1 MKVPSLTL
9 IEAAYL
15 VALDKYRHFGKA
27 AEACHVTQAAL
38 SSQLKKIE
46 ERYGVAIFDRSK
58 KPLEP
63 TQLGKILILQAKQI
77 YKEALR
83 FEELIELHH
92 KIKRQELN
100 LGIIPTLGPYLSFHI
115 VTRLKSKSPH
125 LNLFIREELTANLIE
140 SLEKDELDAILIVT
154 PVKISEPIHIEV
166 LWYEPFYIYA
176 HDGHPLLDY
185 SEVPHEALRR
195 DDLWLLHEGHCFRD
209 QILQLCGN
217 DYMDKRKVQFE
228 GASFESL
235 EQLIDYY
242 GGFTLLPYLATL
254 YLSEEQKSRLRPLAP
269 PIPVREI
276 SLLHPNYTYKKELF
290 STLRK
295 VLNSYFQTLSLEKT
309 PHADYIRIEWT

>member
-1 MKVPSLTL
+1 MKVPSLSV
-9 IEAAYL
+9 IEAVYL
-15 VALDKYRHFGKA
+15 VALDRYRHFGKA

-46 ERYGVAIFDRSK
+46 ERYEIAIFDRTK

-63 TQLGKILILQAKQI
+63 TQLGKILIQQAKQI

-92 KIKRQELN
+92 KVKNQELH
-100 LGIIPTLGPYLSFHI
+100 LGIIPTLGPYVSLYI
-115 VTRLKSKSPH
+115 VTGIKTKLPH
-125 LNLFIREELTANLIE
+125 LNLYIREELTANLIA

-154 PVKISEPIHIEV
+154 PVKISETIHIEV
-166 LWYEPFYIYA
+166 LWYEPFYVYA
-176 HDGHPLLDY
+176 HSNHPLLNY
-185 SEVPHEALRR
+185 TEVPHEALRR

-209 QILQLCGN
+209 QILQLCGS
-217 DYMDKRKVQFE
+217 DYKDKRKVQFE

-254 YLSEEQKSRLRPLAP
+254 HLSEEQRSRLRPLAP
-269 PIPVREI
+269 PVPVREI
-276 SLLHPNYTYKKELF
+276 SLLHPNYTYKRELF
-290 STLRK
+290 GNLRK
-295 VLNSYFQTLSLEKT
+295 ILTHFFQNQAQQFKLPS
-309 PHADYIRIEWT
+309 DFVRIEWA